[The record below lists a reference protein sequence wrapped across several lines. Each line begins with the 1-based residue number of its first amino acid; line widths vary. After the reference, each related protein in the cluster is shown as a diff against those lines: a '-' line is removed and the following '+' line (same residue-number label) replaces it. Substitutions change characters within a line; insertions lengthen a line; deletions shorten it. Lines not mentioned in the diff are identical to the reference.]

1 MERGEGNREK
11 AQTRR
16 VLNDKISFFQV
27 VPEYERA
34 VIFRLGRLM
43 DREAKGPGNNTCI
56 TH

>member
-56 TH
+56 MH